1 MAMRMMGEQFVS
13 GQTISEALANNRKME
28 ARGFR
33 YSYDMLGEAAT
44 TAEDAD
50 RYYASYEQAIHAIG
64 KAAAGRGIYEGPGI
78 SIKLSALHPRY
89 SRAQRERVMAEL
101 LPRVKRADRA
111 GAQLRHRPEH
121 RRRGSRPPGDL
132 AGPAGGAVLR
142 ARAGRL
148 ERHRLRD
155 PGLPEA
161 RALRDRLRD
170 RPGAPQPPPRDGA
183 AGQGRLLGQRDQ
195 ARPGRWPGRLP
206 GLYPQDLHRRG
217 SGLACARK
225 LLGAPRPYPQFA
237 THNAYTLSAIYQLA
251 GQNYYPGQYEFQCL
265 HGMGEPLYDEVV
277 GPLAQGS

>member
-1 MAMRMMGEQFVS
+1 MPSARPPPAGVS
-13 GQTISEALANNRKME
+13 MKAGHFHQAVGAASALF
-28 ARGFR
+28 ARPARTRHGR
-33 YSYDMLGEAAT
+33 
-44 TAEDAD
+44 
-50 RYYASYEQAIHAIG
+50 
-64 KAAAGRGIYEGPGI
+64 AAAAREG
-78 SIKLSALHPRY
+78 
-89 SRAQRERVMAEL
+89 
-101 LPRVKRADRA
+101 ADRA
-111 GAQLRHRPEH
+111 GAQHRPEH

-195 ARPGRWPGRLP
+195 ARPGRWPGRLS

-217 SGLACARK
+217 LPGLRPQAAGRARGRIRSSPRTTPTRCRPSISWPARTTTPVSTSSSACTAWASRCTTKWSARWRR
-225 LLGAPRPYPQFA
+225 A
-237 THNAYTLSAIYQLA
+237 S
-251 GQNYYPGQYEFQCL
+251 
-265 HGMGEPLYDEVV
+265 
-277 GPLAQGS
+277 